1 MQAGRM
7 TSLLDRLAEIGAQPD
22 DTSEDRLRAGALILA
37 SIGIAAISCFWI
49 GVYLA
54 YGYET
59 SAAIPFVYQIVTLVG
74 LYALSRTKRFDI
86 FRTTQLAAW
95 LILPALLQIT
105 LGGFVA
111 SSGMILW
118 AVLVP
123 FAAVALLGVRRA
135 VPWLMG
141 SSRACRARLPEPAA
155 RTPPA
160 WLPAVAGGRV
170 HRAQHLRARAGRVRA
185 ARLLRRPERAGP
197 AGARRRAGA
206 LGDAAAQHVADGHRP
221 PAEAGR
227 GHDRAEPRPGHGP
240 VRRHRGVHAASARR
254 CRRSTLVQLLD
265 RIFSALRRARRLEG
279 LEKIKTIGD
288 AYMVVGGAP
297 EPRID
302 HAEAI
307 ARLALAMRERA
318 RADRGRRGL
327 RLQIRIGIDTGP
339 AVAGVIG
346 TRKFIYDLWGDTV
359 NTASRME
366 SHGVPGEIQL
376 TERAAAA
383 LDGAFELGAARSD
396 RGQGQGLVETFFLLG
411 KRQPEFAP
419 PDASSASAVV
429 PAGAD
434 VDDPVHRVGQRP
446 RRNV

>member
-7 TSLLDRLAEIGAQPD
+7 TSLLDRLAEIGARPD

-37 SIGIAAISCFWI
+37 SIGLAAISCFWI

-54 YGYET
+54 YGYGT

-74 LYALSRTKRFDI
+74 LLALSRTKRFDI

-135 VPWLMG
+135 SPWLLAFFVVLAALVLLNPRLAHHPHG
-141 SSRACRARLPEPAA
+141 FPRSLVVAFIVLNISGLVLGGFVLLGFFVDRSEQARRELAEEQE
-155 RTPPA
+155 
-160 WLPAVAGGRV
+160 LSEM
-170 HRAQHLRARAGRVRA
+170 
-185 ARLLRRPERAGP
+185 LLRNMLPTAIAHRLKQGEGTIAQALDEVTVLFADIVGFTRLSEEMPPE
-197 AGARRRAGA
+197 
-206 LGDAAAQHVADGHRP
+206 H
-221 PAEAGR
+221 
-227 GHDRAEPRPGHGP
+227 
-240 VRRHRGVHAASARR
+240 
-254 CRRSTLVQLLD
+254 LVSLLD
-265 RIFSALRRARRLEG
+265 RIFSAFDTLADLEG

-288 AYMVVGGAP
+288 AYMVVGGL
-297 EPRID
+297 PRSRGSITRRRSPGWRSRC
-302 HAEAI
+302 
-307 ARLALAMRERA
+307 ARRS
-318 RADRGRRGL
+318 RRS
-327 RLQIRIGIDTGP
+327 RSAWSAASQIRIGIDTGP

-376 TERAAAA
+376 TERAALA
-383 LDGAFELGAARSD
+383 LDGVFELAR
-396 RGQGQGLVETFFLLG
+396 RGPIEVKGKGLVETFFLLG
-411 KRQPEFAP
+411 ERQP
-419 PDASSASAVV
+419 
-429 PAGAD
+429 D
-434 VDDPVHRVGQRP
+434 VRST
-446 RRNV
+446 